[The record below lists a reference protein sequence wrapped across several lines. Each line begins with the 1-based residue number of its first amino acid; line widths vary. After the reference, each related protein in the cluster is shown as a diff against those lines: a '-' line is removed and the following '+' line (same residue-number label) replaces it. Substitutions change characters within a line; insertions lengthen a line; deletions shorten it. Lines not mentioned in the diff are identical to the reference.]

1 MEEHPVSEQKSV
13 SRRNFLRVAAAG
25 TAALGVLGRTA
36 KSYAATEGANGRIRM
51 GAIGCG
57 GQGRSLMGIFT
68 ENKDAWNCE
77 VTAICDVYDRR
88 IDMGKEKVGGS
99 PEVFKDYRKL
109 LEKKDLD
116 AIIIATP
123 DHWHGK
129 MALDA
134 LDAGF
139 HVYLE
144 KPMAHTPYEALAIK
158 KKVEQTGKKLQVGS
172 QHTADGAYYA
182 ARKAI
187 ADGLIGQVV
196 WTTTG
201 YSRNN
206 RGGEW
211 NWKIDDDAKPG
222 VNLDWDMWLGHKW
235 GLAPKHEWDPDRYF
249 RFRKYY
255 DYSGGIATD
264 LFYHKLA
271 PFMIP
276 FDNELP
282 KRVTASGGIY
292 LFPDREV
299 PDNSFVLVDYP
310 SKHTIAILAS
320 MTNDTGVS
328 DRIYGQKGT
337 IDLLSDDKI
346 KITGQ
351 KEFEEEFKAANNG
364 QMEVE
369 IQGDPRPNHRK
380 NFLDAVREGAD
391 LNLDAARGYAA
402 QVAISLSLYAFR
414 QGKTL
419 SWSEEKGVYASGPD
433 DKGGANAGMRPPAFL
448 KQSGKPS
455 ARKGGTK
462 NWWKQK

>member
-1 MEEHPVSEQKSV
+1 
-13 SRRNFLRVAAAG
+13 
-25 TAALGVLGRTA
+25 
-36 KSYAATEGANGRIRM
+36 
-51 GAIGCG
+51 
-57 GQGRSLMGIFT
+57 
-68 ENKDAWNCE
+68 
-77 VTAICDVYDRR
+77 
-88 IDMGKEKVGGS
+88 
-99 PEVFKDYRKL
+99 
-109 LEKKDLD
+109 
-116 AIIIATP
+116 
-123 DHWHGK
+123 
-129 MALDA
+129 
-134 LDAGF
+134 
-139 HVYLE
+139 
-144 KPMAHTPYEALAIK
+144 
-158 KKVEQTGKKLQVGS
+158 
-172 QHTADGAYYA
+172 
-182 ARKAI
+182 
-187 ADGLIGQVV
+187 
-196 WTTTG
+196 
-201 YSRNN
+201 
-206 RGGEW
+206 
-211 NWKIDDDAKPG
+211 
-222 VNLDWDMWLGHKW
+222 MWLGHKW
-235 GLAPKHEWDPDRYF
+235 GWLPKHEWDPDRYF

-271 PFMIP
+271 PFMVP

-351 KEFEEEFKAANNG
+351 KESEEEFKAANNG

-419 SWSEEKGVYASGPD
+419 SWSEEKGVMHPDPMTKGSQCRNEAARFPQTVRKALRPEGWHQKLVEAEVTSFHRFHEEGCSSLHPSIFLPMTCLPRLQPETRIAPDHPLIILQTSDRFEDHTAHGREVVRVWKETIPKTSSDTAEPRWRSAFGTTNNATRHSLASSM
-433 DKGGANAGMRPPAFL
+433 KLKKRVFQPASSL
-448 KQSGKPS
+448 PIRMTSMS
-455 ARKGGTK
+455 LIRSM
-462 NWWKQK
+462 WKSCFRNIHR